1 MKEKKAQ
8 QKRKFKEAL
17 QNKRQQ
23 SSDSDNEI
31 QKVIDEMYAN
41 QAKQYTGESSLD
53 HEENND
59 DERTTH
65 TEDSTDK
72 MEDTNENTTDNH
84 VIDEGTQTD
93 SNTSNYDDDDEQYQY
108 EEIDLK
114 SVPNIQTVNDKDVE
128 IREVNDT
135 TSTDEHND
143 DQLSDNNLNVAPI
156 HSTKDKHHHFN
167 KNEDAHLSKVNK
179 LQEDNY
185 TSKEKVEEAKYHEM
199 NVSSNEDI
207 TKQSN
212 HNDDDIDHS
221 IDNAIETDTEY
232 ASEQVEHNNDSV
244 HDSSSN
250 TEGKN

>member
-1 MKEKKAQ
+1 MNIENIYASQIVEEIRREREKAQ

-23 SSDSDNEI
+23 SADNDNEI

-59 DERTTH
+59 EERTTY

-72 MEDTNENTTDNH
+72 MEDSNENTMNNH

-128 IREVNDT
+128 VREVNDT

-143 DQLSDNNLNVAPI
+143 EPLSDDNLNVSPI
-156 HSTKDKHHHFN
+156 HSTKDKQHHLN
-167 KNEDAHLSKVNK
+167 KMKML
-179 LQEDNY
+179 
-185 TSKEKVEEAKYHEM
+185 
-199 NVSSNEDI
+199 I
-207 TKQSN
+207 
-212 HNDDDIDHS
+212 
-221 IDNAIETDTEY
+221 
-232 ASEQVEHNNDSV
+232 
-244 HDSSSN
+244 
-250 TEGKN
+250 